1 MNCQSIIGEQQHYLC
16 AVDSALQAR
25 REIAVREVASKDMGR
40 SADCIVPLVR
50 AQSLKDVT
58 APSVL
63 AAQVSEGM
71 MRRSTSR

>member
-25 REIAVREVASKDMGR
+25 LRCEIAGREVASKDMGR

-50 AQSLKDVT
+50 AQSLKDVA

-63 AAQVSEGM
+63 AAQVS
-71 MRRSTSR
+71 